1 MNKKSLGLTITSS
14 ILGVIALL
22 GLFFGIW
29 WISVSNQINNRY
41 QDCEQQWSQV
51 ENVMQRRADLI
62 PNLTAA
68 VKGSMT
74 QEQKVFGKIAEARK
88 AYRSADTPVDKMK
101 ADAELNQSTGMLIN
115 VIHENY
121 PQLASNQRVADLMVQ
136 LEGSENR
143 IAVERRNYIQ
153 DVRAYNQLIVNFPSS
168 IVANAKNK
176 KTLQYY
182 QADRTAQKAPKVKF
196 AFGDN

>member
-1 MNKKSLGLTITSS
+1 MNKKSLGLIITSS

-29 WISVSNQINNRY
+29 WISTSNQINNRY

-74 QEQKVFGKIAEARK
+74 QEQKVFGEIAKARQ

-115 VIHENY
+115 VIHERY
-121 PQLASNQRVADLMVQ
+121 PKLASDQRVSDLMVQ

-182 QADRTAQKAPKVKF
+182 HADRTAQKAPKVKF

>member
-1 MNKKSLGLTITSS
+1 MSKKSLGLIITSS

-29 WISVSNQINNRY
+29 WISTSNQINNRY

-74 QEQKVFGKIAEARK
+74 QEQKVFGEIAKARQ
-88 AYRSADTPVDKMK
+88 AYRSADTPVDKMQ

-115 VIHENY
+115 VIHERY
-121 PQLASNQRVADLMVQ
+121 PKLASDQRVADLMVQ

-182 QADRTAQKAPKVKF
+182 QADRAAQKAPKVKF